1 MNLHICPN
9 CNTKLKPNKF
19 KSHFRKIHPELSLED
34 IDLLLI
40 PEYLLTSSIGWN
52 IPIRKKD
59 AVLLLEE
66 KIRIYNKFS
75 SFEIRFNSFR
85 NTLFFEAIELGY
97 EKLKQDVTDFAVIS
111 DEEMDLPVDVM
122 IEIIL
127 YKSKRTRELL
137 ERLETFK
144 SQILLKHQQAKAQY
158 QTIFVTWSDLTFD
171 KNKIRISA
179 NKAFVKAIDL
189 PTEIRS
195 FKSLKVEF
203 FRKNYS
209 NAKYK
214 LVIYR
219 GVIMPELSRGL
230 KEILDLVSKHS
241 SVISRNKRDLI
252 YSEITCKYQR
262 IV

>member
-1 MNLHICPN
+1 M
-9 CNTKLKPNKF
+9 
-19 KSHFRKIHPELSLED
+19 D
-34 IDLLLI
+34 
-40 PEYLLTSSIGWN
+40 
-52 IPIRKKD
+52 
-59 AVLLLEE
+59 
-66 KIRIYNKFS
+66 RIYNDYL
-75 SFEIRFNSFR
+75 SFELKFR
-85 NTLFFEAIELGY
+85 SLKRADYFEAIE
-97 EKLKQDVTDFAVIS
+97 
-111 DEEMDLPVDVM
+111 
-122 IEIIL
+122 IEYHRL
-127 YKSKRTRELL
+127 YKEVDNYLDITSEEIKMNDDI
-137 ERLETFK
+137 FG
-144 SQILLKHQQAKAQY
+144 QIMSCKCRIIEEIKGKLDQLRAEIPSYDQYIKAQY
-158 QTIFVTWSDLTFD
+158 QTIYITWFDLTFD

-230 KEILDLVSKHS
+230 KEIQDLVSKHS